1 MQTWVFSFT
10 TDKNCSDGTDLH
22 FLACECERKP
32 PPKKQDI
39 IYFFLND
46 SDDEQARWIAFIL
59 INS

>member
-1 MQTWVFSFT
+1 MWEKT
-10 TDKNCSDGTDLH
+10 
-22 FLACECERKP
+22 P
-32 PPKKQDI
+32 PQKKQDI